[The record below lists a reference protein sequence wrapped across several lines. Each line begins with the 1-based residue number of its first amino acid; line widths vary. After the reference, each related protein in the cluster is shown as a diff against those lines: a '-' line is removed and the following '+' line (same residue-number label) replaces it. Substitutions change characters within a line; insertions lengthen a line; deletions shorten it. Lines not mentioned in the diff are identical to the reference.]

1 MEKEYFYCI
10 FLKVN
15 DKITQNQFTND
26 IYIRKNN
33 FTFATDANIECN
45 KGKINIIVF
54 ESTLILVHK
63 YEAF

>member
-45 KGKINIIVF
+45 KGKIHIIVF
-54 ESTLILVHK
+54 
-63 YEAF
+63 